1 MFVGTMDEGF
11 EGAMHDHDSDRP
23 MTANVI
29 SVALR
34 MDGDEFQSVM
44 MKRIQLVKNKIH
56 RNPPK
61 LEFITKSTVT
71 SWNDCIIKQSNL

>member
-1 MFVGTMDEGF
+1 
-11 EGAMHDHDSDRP
+11 MHDHDSDRP

-44 MKRIQLVKNKIH
+44 MKRIQLVKNKSH
-56 RNPPK
+56 RDPPLPLGMIAQSSNLIYNPPK
-61 LEFITKSTVT
+61 
-71 SWNDCIIKQSNL
+71 